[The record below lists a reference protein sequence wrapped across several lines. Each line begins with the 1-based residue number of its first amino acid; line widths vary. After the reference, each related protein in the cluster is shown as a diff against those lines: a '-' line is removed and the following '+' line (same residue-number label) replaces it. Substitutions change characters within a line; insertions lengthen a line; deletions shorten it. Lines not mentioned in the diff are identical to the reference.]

1 MDKNAAKDI
10 VRLYKS
16 GEYSTYELAEK
27 FDTYPNKIRR
37 VLRKNGVAL
46 RSKSAAQKNAL
57 KKGRASH
64 PTKGKVQSK
73 ATRRKISDSQGRVW
87 DNMSEEERQKRSD
100 NGKDAWNKKSNEEQS
115 QLIRKA
121 QDAIR
126 ESSKKGSK
134 LERFLLK
141 ELTEAGLKVEFHKDH
156 WLRNQNLQ
164 VDLFLP
170 DLRAAIEVDGPSH
183 FKPVWGVENLIK
195 NQKADRQKTGLVLA
209 SGLVMIRIKQNKKLS
224 QRYQR
229 KVINRLLELLKK
241 IEDKYPE
248 ENERYFEI

>member
-1 MDKNAAKDI
+1 MGHDAEKDI

-16 GEYSTYELAEK
+16 GNYSTYELAEK
-27 FDTYPNKIRR
+27 FETYPNKIRR
-37 VLRKNGVAL
+37 ILRKNGVSL

-64 PTKGKVQSK
+64 PTRGKSQSE
-73 ATRRKISDSQGRVW
+73 ATKRKISDSQGKIW
-87 DNMSEEERQKRSD
+87 DNMSDEERQKRSD
-100 NGKDAWNKKSNEEQS
+100 NGKDAWNKKSEEEQK

-134 LERFLLK
+134 MERFLLDS
-141 ELTEAGLKVEFHKDH
+141 LTEAGLRVEFHKDH
-156 WLRNQNLQ
+156 WLKNQNLQ
-164 VDLFLP
+164 VDLFIP
-170 DLRAAIEVDGPSH
+170 ELRTAIEVDGPSH
-183 FKPVWGVENLIK
+183 FKPVWGMENLIK
-195 NQKADRQKTGLVLA
+195 NQRADQQKTGLILG
-209 SGLVMIRIKQNKKLS
+209 SGLVMVRIKQDKKLS

-229 KVINRLLELLKK
+229 EIIERLFGVLEQVK
-241 IEDKYPE
+241 EKYPE

>member
-209 SGLVMIRIKQNKKLS
+209 SGLVMIRIKQDKKLS